1 MTLLSRN
8 VVETARS
15 HGAKLLTVSCPLCK
29 YNLEASQKQD
39 PAASSGSQPLPVV
52 YFTQLLGL
60 ALGVSPEDLRLS
72 DAQFRAIRGGIKS
85 AVENVSRP

>member
-1 MTLLSRN
+1 QA
-8 VVETARS
+8 ARS

-39 PAASSGSQPLPVV
+39 PAASSSSEPLPVV

-72 DAQFRAIRGGIKS
+72 DTQLQTIRGSVKS
-85 AVENVSRP
+85 TVESVSQP